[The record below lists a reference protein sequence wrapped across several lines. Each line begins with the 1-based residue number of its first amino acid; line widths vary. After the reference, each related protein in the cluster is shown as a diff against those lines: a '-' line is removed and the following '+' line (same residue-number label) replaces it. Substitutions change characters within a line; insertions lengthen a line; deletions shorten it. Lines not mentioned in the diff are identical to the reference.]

1 MRTVSIF
8 FAIFLFLPFFLNAQS
23 DYRSPYSVRFSI
35 PENDLIGDI
44 LHGLRGNRHE
54 ESFIPYDEWESP
66 NVKGKYG
73 KWGPP
78 ARHYHQPE
86 GIAERSGTWERE
98 RVIAVALRYQG
109 YHYRHHHIPDWDAPE
124 LSHQPGGKGI
134 DCSNFTSFVYNQAL
148 GLKPSGD
155 IQKQSEQLEIPIGG
169 TERFCRA
176 KRIERPDTV
185 KGFIDNLKTGD
196 LLYIKSKD
204 EIAHVIIW
212 VGSIGLSSDETPLI
226 IDSTGTNH
234 KDSNGVQIPDG
245 VHLRPF
251 TEKSWYFKECS
262 HILRYIHKN

>member
-1 MRTVSIF
+1 MRLYL
-8 FAIFLFLPFFLNAQS
+8 LFLTVFSFLPVFLNAQEN
-23 DYRSPYSVRFSI
+23 YKSPYSVKFSI
-35 PENDLIGDI
+35 PEDELIGDI
-44 LHGLRGNRHE
+44 LNGARGNRHE
-54 ESFIPYDEWESP
+54 ESSIAYSEWDSP
-66 NVKGKYG
+66 RVKEKYA

-78 ARHYHQPE
+78 ARRYHQPE

-148 GLKPSGD
+148 GLKPDSE
-155 IQKQSEQLEIPIGG
+155 ILKQSEQLEIPIGG
-169 TERFCRA
+169 SERFSRA

-185 KGFIDNLKTGD
+185 KAFIDTLKTGD
-196 LLYIKSKD
+196 LLYIKSKG

-212 VGSIGLSSDETPLI
+212 VGSIGLSPDGTPLI

-251 TEKSWYFKECS
+251 TEKSWYFRECS
-262 HILRYIHKN
+262 HIMRYIHKD